1 MKAHT
6 IGESL
11 VMPAAK
17 IMDKNVIRME
27 AAAKLETVSL
37 ANNTIENRIEEMSI
51 DIADQAISG
60 VKT

>member
-11 VMPAAK
+11 AMPAAK
-17 IMDKNVIRME
+17 IMVKNVIRMK
-27 AAAKLETVSL
+27 AATKLETVSL
-37 ANNTIENRIEEMSI
+37 ASNIIKNRMEEISI
-51 DIADQAISG
+51 DIRDQVISG

>member
-11 VMPAAK
+11 VMPAVK
-17 IMDKNVIRME
+17 VMVKNVIRME

-37 ANNTIENRIEEMSI
+37 ANHTVNNRIEEMSI
-51 DIADQAISG
+51 DIADQVISG

>member
-1 MKAHT
+1 
-6 IGESL
+6 
-11 VMPAAK
+11 MPAAK